1 MKKLIIPVIIILIL
15 SIVAVSCS
23 SNPSTAPSA
32 AKTLTIGEIEPLTG
46 MFGDIFKYVPQG
58 EQLAKDY
65 INNNGGIT
73 INGQKYNL
81 DITTLDGKDSPD
93 GATAAATELVLDK
106 KVKFIAGTGPAF
118 MVPAI
123 DAVTE
128 PNGVLYT
135 AVYQNGQ
142 KVEMGPKYPLKFVGS
157 PCSFLGQ
164 LATMTYVKQNYP
176 AVKTIAYI
184 LVNDGQIADNDPV
197 VRATATKL
205 GLSIKGD
212 IVGFTPDTTDFT
224 PIAQKAVALNTDAIM
239 IGNAITPW
247 FGLSIKAIRALGYT
261 KPIFSCC
268 DAFVLPDILGIAG
281 ADAEGFFGPSIPSDP
296 NIPNLPQIGK
306 DVVKMANDK
315 GWTLN
320 SMHVQGFSA
329 VYSMIQAIQTAQSLR
344 SKTVATKWEQMTGIN
359 TIFGPGKMGGL
370 QTYGVNHNVYYQTPI
385 SVIKNGRWYLAAG
398 YHSTSLTYPKSR
410 KGFTICSSGIPNYFE
425 IPELNLVAQNG
436 I

>member
-1 MKKLIIPVIIILIL
+1 MKKLVLPLITVLVFSLIL
-15 SIVAVSCS
+15 GISGCS
-23 SNPSTAPSA
+23 SSSTPTSA

-46 MFGDIFKYVPQG
+46 MFGEIFKYVPQG

-65 INNNGGIT
+65 INNHGGIT
-73 INGQKYNL
+73 VGGQKYNL

-142 KVEMGPKYPLKFVGS
+142 KVEMGPSYPLKFVGS
-157 PCSFLGQ
+157 PCSFSGQ
-164 LATMTYVKQNYP
+164 KASMTYLKQKYP
-176 AVKTIAYI
+176 NVKTIAYI
-184 LVNDGQIADNDPV
+184 LVDDGQIKDNDQP
-197 VRATATKL
+197 VRATASAL

-212 IVGFTPDTTDFT
+212 IIGFTPDTQDFT

-247 FGLSIKAIRALGYT
+247 FGLTIKAIRGLGYT
-261 KPIFSCC
+261 KPIFTSC
-268 DAFVLPDILGIAG
+268 DAIVLTDIAG
-281 ADAEGFFGPSIPSDP
+281 VAGKDAEGFFGASIPSDP
-296 NIPNLPQIGK
+296 NIPKLPQIGK
-306 DVVKMANDK
+306 DVIKMASDK

-320 SMHVQGFSA
+320 SMQVQGFSA
-329 VYSMIQAIQTAQSLR
+329 VYSLSQAIQAANSLDPKVVAQ
-344 SKTVATKWEQMTGIN
+344 KWEQMTNIDS
-359 TIFGPGKMGGL
+359 IFGQGKMGGK
-370 QTYGVNHNVYYQTPI
+370 QTYGVNHNVYYPTPM
-385 SVIKNGRWYLAAG
+385 SEIKDGKVVFGGWV
-398 YHSTSLTYPKSR
+398 SLNDSY
-410 KGFTICSSGIPNYFE
+410 IP
-425 IPELNLVAQNG
+425 
-436 I
+436 

>member
-1 MKKLIIPVIIILIL
+1 MKKLIIVITALVLVVSFLVSACTSTPTSTTSSTTTTTAAPQIL
-15 SIVAVSCS
+15 
-23 SNPSTAPSA
+23 
-32 AKTLTIGEIEPLTG
+32 TLGEIEPLTG

-58 EQLAKDY
+58 EQLAKEY

-73 INGQKYNL
+73 INGQKYNI
-81 DITTLDGKDSPD
+81 DIITLDGKDSPD
-93 GATAAATELVLDK
+93 GATAAATDLVLDK

-142 KVEMGPKYPLKFVGS
+142 KVEMGPNYPLKFVGS
-157 PCSFLGQ
+157 PCSFSGQ
-164 LATMTYVKQNYP
+164 LATMTYVKQKYP
-176 AVKTIAYI
+176 NVKTIAYI

-205 GLSIKGD
+205 GLTIQGD

-224 PIAQKAVALNTDAIM
+224 PIAQKAVALNADAIM

-247 FGLSIKAIRALGYT
+247 FALNIKAIRALGYT

-268 DAFVLPDILGIAG
+268 DAFVLPDIVGIAG

-315 GWTLN
+315 GWVLN
-320 SMHVQGFSA
+320 SMQVQGFSA
-329 VYSMIQAIQTAQSLR
+329 VYSMIQAIQSAQSLDP
-344 SKTVATKWEQMTGIN
+344 KTVAAKWEKMTSIN

-385 SVIKNGRWYLAAG
+385 STVKNGQVVFDTWI
-398 YHSTSLTYPKSR
+398 SLDDSY
-410 KGFTICSSGIPNYFE
+410 IP
-425 IPELNLVAQNG
+425 
-436 I
+436 

>member
-1 MKKLIIPVIIILIL
+1 M
-15 SIVAVSCS
+15 VSCS
-23 SNPSTAPSA
+23 SETPANSA
-32 AKTLTIGEIEPLTG
+32 NTQTLTIGEIEPLTG

-73 INGQKYNL
+73 VNGQKYNL
-81 DITTLDGKDSPD
+81 DIITLDGKDSPD

-142 KVEMGPKYPLKFVGS
+142 KLEMGPNYPLKFVGS
-157 PCSFLGQ
+157 PCSFSGQ
-164 LATMTYVKQNYP
+164 QASMTYLKQKYP
-176 AVKTIAYI
+176 DVKTIAYI
-184 LVNDGQIADNDPV
+184 LVNDGQIADNDKP

-212 IVGFTPDTTDFT
+212 IVGFTPDTQDFT
-224 PIAQKAVALNTDAIM
+224 PIAQKAVALNADAIM

-247 FGLSIKAIRALGYT
+247 FGLTIKAIRALGYT

-268 DAFVLPDILGIAG
+268 DAFVLTDIFGIAG

-306 DVVKMANDK
+306 DVIKMANDK

-329 VYSMIQAIQTAQSLR
+329 VYSMVQAIKAANSLDP
-344 SKTVATKWEQMTGIN
+344 KTVAAKWEQMTTIDS
-359 TIFGPGKMGGL
+359 IFGPGKMGGK

-385 SVIKNGRWYLAAG
+385 SAIKNGKVEFGAWI
-398 YHSTSLTYPKSR
+398 SLDQSY
-410 KGFTICSSGIPNYFE
+410 IP
-425 IPELNLVAQNG
+425 
-436 I
+436 

>member
-1 MKKLIIPVIIILIL
+1 MKKFLIPITLL
-15 SIVAVSCS
+15 LIVAFLFTGCS
-23 SNPSTAPSA
+23 SSTSNQT

-46 MFGDIFKYVPQG
+46 TFGEIFKYVPQG

-81 DITTLDGKDSPD
+81 DIITLDGKDSPD
-93 GATAAATELVLDK
+93 GATAAATELVLHK
-106 KVKFIAGTGPAF
+106 GVKFIAGTGPAF

-157 PCSFLGQ
+157 PCSFSGQ
-164 LATMTYVKQNYP
+164 LASMTYLKQKYP
-176 AVKTIAYI
+176 DVKTIAFI

-205 GLSIKGD
+205 GLTIKGD
-212 IVGFTPDTTDFT
+212 IVGFTPDTQDFT
-224 PIAQKAVALNTDAIM
+224 PIAQKAVAINADAIM

-261 KPIFSCC
+261 KPIFTCC
-268 DAFVLPDILGIAG
+268 DAIVLPDIVGIAG
-281 ADAEGFFGPSIPSDP
+281 KDAEGFFGASIPSDP
-296 NIPNLPQIGK
+296 NVPNLPQIGK
-306 DVVKMANDK
+306 DVIKLAAAK

-329 VYSMIQAIQTAQSLR
+329 VYSMVQAIQAAQSLDP
-344 SKTVATKWEQMTGIN
+344 KVVATKWEGMSSIN
-359 TIFGPGKMGGL
+359 TIFGPGKMGGK

-385 SVIKNGRWYLAAG
+385 SVIKNGKVEFGAWM
-398 YHSTSLTYPKSR
+398 SLDQSY
-410 KGFTICSSGIPNYFE
+410 IP
-425 IPELNLVAQNG
+425 
-436 I
+436 

>member
-1 MKKLIIPVIIILIL
+1 MKKLLIPVILIL
-15 SIVAVSCS
+15 IVAVLATACS
-23 SNPSTAPSA
+23 SSTTTPAASAAPGAA

-65 INNNGGIT
+65 INNKGGIT
-73 INGQKYNL
+73 VGGQKYNL
-81 DITTLDGKDSPD
+81 DIITLDGKDSPD
-93 GATAAATELVLDK
+93 GATAAATDLVLDK

-142 KVEMGPKYPLKFVGS
+142 KVEMGPSYPLKFVGS
-157 PCSFLGQ
+157 PCSFSGQ
-164 LATMTYVKQNYP
+164 KATLTYVKKNYP
-176 AVKTIAYI
+176 NIKTVAYI
-184 LVNDGQIADNDPV
+184 LVNDGQIADNDKPV
-197 VRATATKL
+197 RDTATKL
-205 GLSIKGD
+205 GLTIKGD
-212 IVGFTPDTTDFT
+212 IIGFTPDTQDFT
-224 PIAQKAVALNTDAIM
+224 PIAQKAVAANADAIM

-247 FGLSIKAIRALGYT
+247 FGLTIKAIRGLGNT

-268 DAFVLPDILGIAG
+268 DAFVLPDIAGIAG

-296 NIPNLPQIGK
+296 NIPGLPQIGK

-329 VYSMIQAIQTAQSLR
+329 VYSMVQAIQAANSLDP
-344 SKTVATKWEQMTGIN
+344 KVVAAKWEQMT
-359 TIFGPGKMGGL
+359 TLDSIFGPAKMGGKT
-370 QTYGVNHNVYYQTPI
+370 TYGVNHNVYYQTPI
-385 SVIKNGRWYLAAG
+385 SVLKNGKVVFDQWV
-398 YHSTSLTYPKSR
+398 SLDDS
-410 KGFTICSSGIPNYFE
+410 FIP
-425 IPELNLVAQNG
+425 
-436 I
+436 